1 MGYMSISNL
10 TADFRAKPFREK
22 SGLKIFVAELLMSIL
37 SEVEETKDSFKT
49 FLLRDTNVF

>member
-1 MGYMSISNL
+1 MSISNL